1 MGRRG
6 ALRRPVAAPRAA
18 RVLLSDR
25 DVWILDEPTA
35 AVDADAE
42 AAIYQQL
49 AELKGAR
56 TVIVISHR
64 PETLKAVDRVVGFG

>member
-1 MGRRG
+1 M
-6 ALRRPVAAPRAA
+6 
-18 RVLLSDR
+18 
-25 DVWILDEPTA
+25 WILDEPTA